1 MHTSMTTIHDSHHNK
16 RNAAFTR
23 TLKNYEQ
30 ILCSL
35 QDTDCEM
42 HHIIAMWIFLN
53 QIWILNEGY
62 LLNSNAVVIS
72 GWWGYDQV

>member
-1 MHTSMTTIHDSHHNK
+1 
-16 RNAAFTR
+16 
-23 TLKNYEQ
+23 
-30 ILCSL
+30 
-35 QDTDCEM
+35 M

-53 QIWILNEGY
+53 QIWVLNEGY